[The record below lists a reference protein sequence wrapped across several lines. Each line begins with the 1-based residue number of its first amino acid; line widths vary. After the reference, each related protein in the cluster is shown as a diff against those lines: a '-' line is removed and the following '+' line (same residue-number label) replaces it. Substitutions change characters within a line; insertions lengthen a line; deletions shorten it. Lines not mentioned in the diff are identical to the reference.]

1 MILSGNYTTIDDT
14 FRMYSQRRKIKPT
27 RRSVSGQ
34 YPFRGETSIPYEST
48 LERDFLI
55 IQEADR
61 FVTQILPQPVQLS
74 YVHANGN
81 TYRYT
86 PDYLVFRSGPNSF
99 LKSHSGKPEL
109 VEVKPTSELKANLG
123 KMRLKFK
130 AATQFAKQEGFIFR
144 IYDERRIRTPMLKN
158 LEFLNRYRRFPF
170 TEFDPVE
177 LKKIVEVLMTLETP
191 SIDELLAHERIQS
204 QEFAAAKLWHLIA
217 TNTLSCDLCQPLTPH
232 SRIWVDEYE

>member
-1 MILSGNYTTIDDT
+1 
-14 FRMYSQRRKIKPT
+14 MYSQRRKIKPT
-27 RRSVSGQ
+27 RRSVSGL

-61 FVTQILPQPVQLS
+61 FVSQIIPQPVQLS

-86 PDYLVFRSGPNSF
+86 PDYLVFRTGPNSY

-109 VEVKPTSELKANLG
+109 VEVKPTSELEANFG
-123 KMRLKFK
+123 KMRNKFK
-130 AATQFAKQEGFIFR
+130 AATHFAKQEGFIFR

-158 LEFLNRYRRFPF
+158 LELLNRYRRFPF
-170 TEFDPVE
+170 TEFEPDE
-177 LKKIVEVLMTLETP
+177 LKKIVETVAALETP
-191 SIDELLAHERIQS
+191 TIKEILEHKLVQS
-204 QEFAAAKLWHLIA
+204 QDFAAAKLWHLIA
-217 TNTLSCDLCQPLTPH
+217 TNSLSCELSQPLNVH
-232 SRIWVDEYE
+232 SRIWVNDDE